1 MIDPS
6 AAVDPSAEL
15 AEDVEVGPFAVI
27 GPDVRIGAGSRVGAH
42 AVIQGP
48 TRIGRDNHIHA
59 FASVGTDPQDKK
71 FAGETTRLEI
81 GDGNTIRE
89 FVTVNRGTSGGGG
102 VTRIGDDNWIMAY
115 VHVAHDCVIGSHTIF
130 ANNATLAGHVTIEDH
145 VILGGFTLVHQF
157 CRMGAHCFTGMG
169 SAVNR
174 DVPPFVIVAGHMAT
188 PRGINTEGLKR
199 RGFSPDRLSAIRRA
213 YKTLYR
219 SGLHLDQAVERLRTE
234 SGDNPDVRQLV
245 EFITE
250 SQRSIVR

>member
-1 MIDPS
+1 MIHS
-6 AAVDPSAEL
+6 NAAVDPSAEL
-15 AEDVEVGPFAVI
+15 AEDVEIGPFAVI
-27 GPDVRIGAGSRVGAH
+27 GPDVRIGAGTRVGAH
-42 AVIQGP
+42 ALIQGP
-48 TRIGRDNHIHA
+48 TKIGRDNQIHA

-89 FVTVNRGTSGGGG
+89 FVTINRGTSGGGG

-115 VHVAHDCVIGSHTIF
+115 VHIAHDCLIGSHTIF
-130 ANNATLAGHVTIEDH
+130 ANNATLAGHVVIQDH

-157 CRMGAHCFTGMG
+157 CRLGAHCFTAMG

-174 DVPPFVIVAGHMAT
+174 DVPPFIMVAGQMAA

-199 RGFSPDRLSAIRRA
+199 RGFSSSRVSAIRRA

-219 SGLHLDQAVERLRTE
+219 SGLRLEEAVAQLRSQ
-234 SGDNPDVRQLV
+234 SGDNADIGQLAD
-245 EFITE
+245 FISE